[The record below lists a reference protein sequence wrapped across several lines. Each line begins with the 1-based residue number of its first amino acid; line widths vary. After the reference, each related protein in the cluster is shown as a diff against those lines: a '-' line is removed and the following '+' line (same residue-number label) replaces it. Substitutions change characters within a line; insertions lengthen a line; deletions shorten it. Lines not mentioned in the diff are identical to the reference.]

1 MGHYR
6 IAAVAGRERVDMVNV
21 PLRIVMTVAS
31 LAPEFGG
38 PAAKA
43 LAMANAMRAGG
54 HEVTLF
60 SAGVSSVPGATV
72 LTGKARYHDTII
84 PLPLHR
90 VFNAAR
96 LASIVH
102 IFGVRDPLG
111 VAAALGARMGRVPCV
126 LEPVGMMRRRG
137 RNVRLKQLW
146 DTTVGRSLTG
156 YAIALV
162 ATSRLE
168 ADELRA
174 DGFDQSHIRVRP
186 NGIEATSLEW
196 TGSRGTLRRELG
208 VPDDAP
214 LVLFLGRL
222 TRKKGVEALLNSVA
236 QLADVHVLIAGP
248 DGHDGTRQ
256 RMEGLVASLGLAQR
270 VHVLS
275 GGLWREDRAQA
286 MADADIFCLY
296 SLNENF
302 GSAAAE
308 AAAAG
313 LATIV
318 SDGCGVA
325 EWLDS
330 GVLTVPLADPTA
342 LTTAIRQLSTNVSMR
357 TNLASAGRRA
367 ARRLTWPVV
376 AEQQVVLYRT
386 LLR

>member
-1 MGHYR
+1 MGHNG
-6 IAAVAGRERVDMVNV
+6 IAAVAGSEWVDMVNA

-43 LAMANAMRAGG
+43 LAMAGAMRACG

-60 SAGVSSVPGATV
+60 GAGVSSVPGATV
-72 LTGKARYHDTII
+72 LFGRLQYHHTIV
-84 PLPLHR
+84 PLALHR

-96 LASIVH
+96 KASIVH

-111 VAAALGARMGRVPCV
+111 IAAVLGARMGRVPCV
-126 LEPVGMMRRRG
+126 LEPVGMKRPRG

-146 DTTVGRSLTG
+146 DATVGRSLTG
-156 YAIALV
+156 YASAFI

-174 DGFDQSHIRVRP
+174 DGFDHSRIRVRP
-186 NGIEATSLEW
+186 NGIEATSREW
-196 TGSRGTLRRELG
+196 TGTRGRLRRNLG
-208 VPDDAP
+208 VPDDAS

-236 QLADVHVLIAGP
+236 ELADVHVLIAGP
-248 DGHDGTRQ
+248 DGHDGTLQ
-256 RMEGLVASLGLAQR
+256 RIEALRDSLGIAQR

-275 GGLWREDRAQA
+275 RGLWREDRAQA

-296 SLNENF
+296 SLSENF

-313 LATIV
+313 VATIV

-325 EWLDS
+325 EWLDA
-330 GVLTVPLADPTA
+330 GVLTVPLADPVA
-342 LTTAIRQLSTNVSMR
+342 LTTALQRLSTNVSMR

-367 ARRLTWPVV
+367 ACQLTWPAV
-376 AEQQVVLYRT
+376 AEQQVVFYRT
-386 LLR
+386 LLP